1 MEFQLNVLS
10 RLVPNHIAVF
20 KGFTNMKVAEGRARQ
35 KIKNGYS
42 SLTEKERMI
51 LSWSPQQRL
60 EEFQKVN
67 QGVAKEVLE
76 TKLMYIDSITFD
88 NAEIL
93 EILKLS
99 PTLSWEKVRD
109 IFLGGPADGYT
120 STFHSLDDIAYPE
133 FFWKALIE
141 NERDK
146 L

>member
-1 MEFQLNVLS
+1 
-10 RLVPNHIAVF
+10 
-20 KGFTNMKVAEGRARQ
+20 MKAGEGRAGQ
-35 KIKNGYS
+35 KTKGYS

-51 LSWSPQQRL
+51 LSWSPERRL

-67 QGVAKEVLE
+67 QGVDKQVLE

-109 IFLGGPADGYT
+109 IFLGGPVDGYT